1 MAKLIYC
8 IVRDYPQASNI
19 VSELRTSGF
28 AKDDISVLMQDT
40 KSMRE
45 LAHDCEAKPVEARAA
60 QGAATGAGA
69 GGILGGAMGWLA
81 GLGTLAIPG
90 AGPLIVAGPLMAALS
105 GVAVGAAFGGVTG
118 ALVGLG
124 LSEAEAKRYA
134 GKVKSGSVLI
144 SVHSEND
151 EDIARAR
158 EIFERAGAGDISS
171 AQESSVRDDTS
182 AASEVADANE
192 KSSAAERLSAN
203 ERSRTD
209 EPSRAND
216 RSSTSKRS
224 NAIDGSSAD
233 ETSRAREERVERSAN
248 EQHARAASSEREPS

>member
-45 LAHDCEAKPVEARAA
+45 LAHDREAKPVEARAA

-151 EDIARAR
+151 DDIARAR
-158 EIFERAGAGDISS
+158 EIFERAGAGDISG

-182 AASEVADANE
+182 AASEVADANA
-192 KSSAAERLSAN
+192 KSSASDRPSAN
-203 ERSRTD
+203 ERSISSDRLTAD
-209 EPSRAND
+209 ERLSPSE
-216 RSSTSKRS
+216 S
-224 NAIDGSSAD
+224 SSAD
-233 ETSRAREERVERSAN
+233 ETSRARAERVERSAN

>member
-1 MAKLIYC
+1 
-8 IVRDYPQASNI
+8 

-45 LAHDCEAKPVEARAA
+45 LAHDREAKPVEARAA

-134 GKVKSGSVLI
+134 GKVESGSVLI

-151 EDIARAR
+151 DDIGRAR

-171 AQESSVRDDTS
+171 VQESSVRDETS
-182 AASEVADANE
+182 AASEVLDANE
-192 KSSAAERLSAN
+192 RPNDRSMARNRSTASKKSTANDRLSADSRSRTDAPSSAN
-203 ERSRTD
+203 ERS
-209 EPSRAND
+209 S
-216 RSSTSKRS
+216 
-224 NAIDGSSAD
+224 AIDGPNAD
-233 ETSRAREERVERSAN
+233 DPSRTRDERAERSAN
-248 EQHARAASSEREPS
+248 EHHARAASSERKPS